1 MTKKRCPLTSWLES
15 APRPVFVAYAVGT
28 SFSVYFFMFAFRKPF
43 AAAEYEG
50 LKFLGTGIDLKTAL
64 VIGQIFGYVL
74 CKYAGIKFCSEM
86 SRAARARSLV
96 LLILIAEAGL
106 LLFAVLPDDWK
117 VAAIFLNGFPLG
129 MTWGLVVW
137 YLEGRRTSEFLL
149 AGMSC
154 SYIVAS
160 GAFKDAGLTLINRF
174 DVAEAWMPV
183 TTGLCFLPAYL
194 LAVWLLNQLPDPD
207 AEDESARMRREP
219 MSGAERASLLKRFL
233 PGFILLFVVYFF
245 LNAYREYRDNFGK
258 EIFRELGYDQ
268 QPALFTQ
275 AELLVAFG
283 VMAALAALN
292 LIKNNRRGLMGAFA
306 IITGGTLLLGLS
318 SLLRQ
323 NGLINGFQWMVLVG
337 LGAYLAYVP
346 FGSVLFD
353 RLIAST
359 RSVGTAV
366 FAIYVADALGYTG
379 TISVMLYSDL
389 LAGDV
394 SRLHF
399 FEDLT
404 YFMSATGAVL
414 LVAAGG
420 YFAYRSHPAKQTQ

>member
-1 MTKKRCPLTSWLES
+1 MPKKRPPLSAWLES
-15 APRPVFVAYAVGT
+15 APRPLFAAYAIVA

-50 LKFLGTGIDLKTAL
+50 LKFLGTEVDLKTAL
-64 VIGQIFGYVL
+64 VIGQVFGYGL
-74 CKYAGIKFCSEM
+74 CKYVGIKFCSEI
-86 SRAARARSLV
+86 SRAARARTLV
-96 LLILIAEAGL
+96 LTILVAEAAL
-106 LLFAVLPDDWK
+106 LLFAVVPDEWK
-117 VAAIFLNGFPLG
+117 VVAIFLNGFPLG

-137 YLEGRRTSEFLL
+137 YLEGRRTSELLL

-160 GAFKDAGLTLINRF
+160 GFFKDAGLTLIDRF
-174 DVAEAWMPV
+174 GVSETWMPV
-183 TTGLCFLPAYL
+183 TTGLCFLPAFL
-194 LAVWLLNQLPDPD
+194 VAVWMLNQLPNPD
-207 AEDESARMRREP
+207 REDEAARVRREP
-219 MSGAERASLLKRFL
+219 MGGAERLALLKRFL
-233 PGFILLFVVYFF
+233 PGFVLLFVVYFF

-268 QPALFTQ
+268 TPAIFTQ

-292 LIKNNRRGLMGAFA
+292 LIKDNRRGLVGAFA
-306 IITGGTLLLGLS
+306 IVTGGTLLLGVS
-318 SLLRQ
+318 SALRQ
-323 NGLINGFQWMVLVG
+323 SGLISGFQWMVLVG

-353 RLIAST
+353 RLLAST

-379 TISVMLYSDL
+379 TISVMLYGDL
-389 LAGDV
+389 FAGDV

-399 FEDLT
+399 FEGLT
-404 YFMSATGAVL
+404 GFMAAVGSVL

-420 YFAYRSHPAKQTQ
+420 YFVYKSRSPVQSS